1 MGIHNVKRENATS
14 NGSNRQFYVRVL
26 NNTGELL
33 GWEVHTPL
41 EEVYGYP
48 KLIDLAKSLGA
59 HSIGEDTYITWFMS
73 FENKAECPT
82 GTDNTDKLY
91 APTFICKEAAAG
103 HIIKKGIC
111 NIVRSFLRLS
121 DEMQFDTIVGSDHV
135 SYKRGTLFNETEGY
149 EIFADKD
156 KKFMVDS
163 TSKFNA
169 FVMVS
174 LTDYD
179 NKKTRTVRVE
189 LDRKSKAGNKI
200 QVERKV
206 NMFNTTDSLN
216 CYVKTMINLAG
227 AFFGKLKDALDGFD
241 MLNGVVITGM
251 GVCNGKTLN
260 VSKPK
265 LSDFYVRVT
274 VISNRNNIGNS
285 NDIKATK
292 LPKIVKLTGIDT
304 LIAEPEEKSADY
316 VAMENKLMEKLC
328 DAYDYRVNAGV
339 ISDAA
344 GEHKTKLKSTDNG
357 SVVLTGYDAE
367 LFSQVTDIY

>member
-1 MGIHNVKRENATS
+1 MGIHNVKRENTTS
-14 NGSNRQFYVRVL
+14 NCSNRQFYVRVL

-41 EEVYGYP
+41 EEVFGYH

-59 HSIGEDTYITWFMS
+59 HSIGEDTYIAWFMP
-73 FENKAECPT
+73 FENNAECPT

-91 APTFICKEAAAG
+91 VTTFNCKEAAAG
-103 HIIKKGIC
+103 NVIKKCIC
-111 NIVRSFLRLS
+111 NTVMNFLRNS
-121 DEMQFDTIVGSDHV
+121 NEMKFDTIIGSDHI

-174 LTDYD
+174 LTDYK

-206 NMFNTTDSLN
+206 NIFNTTDSLN

-227 AFFGKLKDALDGFD
+227 AFFWKTEGC
-241 MLNGVVITGM
+241 TGW
-251 GVCNGKTLN
+251 
-260 VSKPK
+260 
-265 LSDFYVRVT
+265 
-274 VISNRNNIGNS
+274 I
-285 NDIKATK
+285 
-292 LPKIVKLTGIDT
+292 
-304 LIAEPEEKSADY
+304 
-316 VAMENKLMEKLC
+316 
-328 DAYDYRVNAGV
+328 
-339 ISDAA
+339 
-344 GEHKTKLKSTDNG
+344 
-357 SVVLTGYDAE
+357 
-367 LFSQVTDIY
+367 